1 MRTLLFK
8 RAVAALLAAWTAL
21 VCAALY
27 WGGEPVLRWALR
39 HGAWSAA
46 PDLSEETEAPAEN
59 DPAPGWN
66 IPLSSQA
73 EAWQQWRKQQWQRL
87 RRLEPER
94 LQQEA
99 TALLELLDS
108 PSLELAP
115 PARKELVG
123 LLEQLYNHL
132 AAGAPGGRWVLL
144 ARVQQVRK
152 RLLAAQEP
160 PQDAAAQVAL
170 AEGAAPPAQSSG
182 KRDTSRSPTPQSQK
196 AGSPVASGRKAPIPA
211 QAFGPGNEAPRG
223 TAEEPG
229 PLSRAVAN
237 QARELPRA
245 AKPPGNAGGR
255 TASPNQEGQLPP
267 SRLPAGERA
276 TVPTPRESVS
286 RGRVAARARAAE
298 PVWPLWRRWQQAADP
313 AEKQALWDRIVSAGV
328 PPGVRQSLYELGT
341 GTPGRKARALE
352 RLAEQLGPGANPW
365 LWWAAEDASEPVRLA
380 ALSLLAAGGDP
391 LQLRRVYRAAQ
402 GDESPRIRRLARQIE
417 RQLR

>member
-1 MRTLLFK
+1 M
-8 RAVAALLAAWTAL
+8 
-21 VCAALY
+21 
-27 WGGEPVLRWALR
+27 LRWALR

-46 PDLSEETEAPAEN
+46 PDRSEGTEAPAESE
-59 DPAPGWN
+59 PASGWN
-66 IPLSSQA
+66 VPLSSQA

-94 LQQEA
+94 LQQEV

-123 LLEQLYNHL
+123 LLEQLYNRL
-132 AAGAPGGRWVLL
+132 AAEAPGGRWVLL

-160 PQDAAAQVAL
+160 FQDAAAQVAL
-170 AEGAAPPAQSSG
+170 AQGSAPPAQSSG
-182 KRDTSRSPTPQSQK
+182 KRAPSRSATRPSRETEPP
-196 AGSPVASGRKAPIPA
+196 AASGAKVPIGG

-223 TAEEPG
+223 TTEKPG
-229 PLSRAVAN
+229 PLARGVAN
-237 QARELPRA
+237 QARELPRETR
-245 AKPPGNAGGR
+245 PPGNDGDR
-255 TASPNQEGQLPP
+255 NTSPNQEAPPFP

-276 TVPTPRESVS
+276 TGPTPKETALR
-286 RGRVAARARAAE
+286 RRVAARAEAAE
-298 PVWPLWRRWQQAADP
+298 PLWPLWRRWQQAANP
-313 AEKQALWDRIVSAGV
+313 AEKQALWHRIVSTGV
-328 PPGVRQSLYELGT
+328 PPQVRQSLYELGT

>member
-1 MRTLLFK
+1 MRIPSPK
-8 RAVAALLAAWTAL
+8 RAGAALLAAWTAL
-21 VCAALY
+21 VCGALY
-27 WGGEPVLRWALR
+27 WGGEPLLRWALR
-39 HGAWSAA
+39 HGAWSAG
-46 PDLSEETEAPAEN
+46 PDQSEGTEAPAESE
-59 DPAPGWN
+59 PASGWN
-66 IPLSSQA
+66 VPLSPQA
-73 EAWQQWRKQQWQRL
+73 EVWQQWRKQQWRRL

-94 LQQEA
+94 LQQEV

-115 PARKELVG
+115 SARKELVG

-132 AAGAPGGRWVLL
+132 AAGAPGSRWVLL

-152 RLLAAQEP
+152 RLLAAQES

-170 AEGAAPPAQSSG
+170 AQGSAPPARSSG
-182 KRDTSRSPTPQSQK
+182 KRNRNRSPTPQSQK
-196 AGSPVASGRKAPIPA
+196 TEPPAASGAKVPIGG
-211 QAFGPGNEAPRG
+211 QAFAPGNEAPRG
-223 TAEEPG
+223 TVGTPQ
-229 PLSRAVAN
+229 PLARGVAN
-237 QARELPRA
+237 QARELSREPR
-245 AKPPGNAGGR
+245 PSGNDGNR
-255 TASPNQEGQLPP
+255 NISPDQEGPPFP

-276 TVPTPRESVS
+276 TLPTPRETAL
-286 RGRVAARARAAE
+286 RNRVAARARAAE
-298 PVWPLWRRWQQAADP
+298 PLWPLWRRWQQAANP

-328 PPGVRQSLYELGT
+328 PPQVRQSLYELGT

-402 GDESPRIRRLARQIE
+402 GDESPRIRRLARQIK